1 MQHFT
6 AVEQSLVGIEAE
18 HFKVADNGN
27 AGLVKDIEK
36 PAALGLIESHLAHE
50 GMATSVAS
58 NVVTEGV
65 DSDARNS
72 GGQESKL
79 EISRRRHEA
88 GQMTPLALILG
99 ACPDQH
105 LDAFARARR
114 GSVEEKVGSL
124 RIVFLEH
131 LRVLSETTG
140 GYHGRLGVYG
150 QFEARFAVIG
160 TQSHGFDAPDGGA
173 RLILDKLSA
182 LRHVIHLAHALN
194 TPGQRHHGVAR
205 SAHVASRSKV
215 VASARH
221 HCALEIAQAVKAHAH
236 VEQPSVHV
244 VAAAIGRRHE
254 GGFSFIAVKLRV
266 NHGCPMGTLAL
277 IGGITRSNA
286 AIKVEVQD
294 IGGLSNGE
302 TRVRHGHGATG
313 NSTLLNDGN
322 RIAHINQLSRAHN
335 ASGTRTHNDHVNV
348 DCLFALIFRLN
359 NRSRERVKVIA
370 RLLDGFGHSRHN
382 RTARD
387 GAATHRGNVH
397 ALVRNNGSRNASA
410 CIAAD
415 ANRLGMRKNLT
426 ANNGTVA
433 QGCTNIDVVLMAHSL
448 GNVLAIPTSNLAALF
463 SLLLSESNGGN
474 ACAHC
479 CSCTQERTTSHRKR
493 FHYRTPLLLMP
504 CRIGTSRRNLF
515 PLPPNLSRR
524 MSPRVSISKWLQLKA
539 TN

>member
-1 MQHFT
+1 
-6 AVEQSLVGIEAE
+6 
-18 HFKVADNGN
+18 
-27 AGLVKDIEK
+27 
-36 PAALGLIESHLAHE
+36 
-50 GMATSVAS
+50 
-58 NVVTEGV
+58 
-65 DSDARNS
+65 
-72 GGQESKL
+72 
-79 EISRRRHEA
+79 
-88 GQMTPLALILG
+88 MTLLALILG

-150 QFEARFAVIG
+150 QFEARFAVIS
-160 TQSHGFDAPDGGA
+160 TQSHGLDAPDGGT

-215 VASARH
+215 MAGTRH
-221 HCALEIAQAVKAHAH
+221 HRALEIAQAIEAHAH
-236 VEQPSVHV
+236 IEQPAIHV
-244 VAAAIGRRHE
+244 VASTVGRRHE
-254 GGFSFIAVKLRV
+254 GSLPLIAVKLRV

-286 AIKVEVQD
+286 AVEVEVQD
-294 IGGLSNGE
+294 IGGLSNRE
-302 TRVRHGHGATG
+302 TRVRHRHGATG
-313 NSTLLNDGN
+313 NSTLLNDSN
-322 RIAHINQLSRAHN
+322 RIAHINQLCRAHN
-335 ASGTRTHNDHVNV
+335 ASGTCTHNDHVNV
-348 DCLFALIFRLN
+348 DSLLALIFRLN
-359 NRSRERVKVIA
+359 NRSRERVKVVA
-370 RLLDGFGHSRHN
+370 RLLDGFGHSRQN

-387 GAATHRGNVH
+387 GAATHGGNVH

-426 ANNGTVA
+426 ANNGAVA

-448 GNVLAIPTSNLAALF
+448 GNVLAIPARNLAALLN
-463 SLLLSESNGGN
+463 LLLSESNRGD
-474 ACAHC
+474 ARAHC
-479 CSCTQERTTSHRKR
+479 RSCT
-493 FHYRTPLLLMP
+493 
-504 CRIGTSRRNLF
+504 
-515 PLPPNLSRR
+515 
-524 MSPRVSISKWLQLKA
+524 
-539 TN
+539 